1 MASVNKVMIVGYVG
15 QDPEISSGKKCDI
28 AKFSVATQRGYDKD
42 SDTDWHRCVCFD
54 DTRIN
59 FIEDHVKK
67 GDLVFVEG
75 SINYGK
81 YENNDGNTVYTTD
94 IVVYRIEKIKDASD
108 NGGNDRRNKR
118 DRRDRRDRDDD
129 DRGSRRSNS
138 RRKEEP
144 EEEPFDD
151 DDLPF

>member
-1 MASVNKVMIVGYVG
+1 MPSLNKVMIMGHVG
-15 QDPEISSGKKCDI
+15 QDPEINSGRNCDI
-28 AKFSVATQRGYDKD
+28 AKLSVATQRGYGDDAK
-42 SDTDWHRCVCFD
+42 TDWHRCVCFD

-67 GDLVFVEG
+67 GDLVFIEG

-81 YENNDGNTVYTTD
+81 YENNDGDTVHTTD
-94 IVVYRIEKIKDASD
+94 IVVYRIDKLKDAGD
-108 NGGNDRRNKR
+108 NGGSKRR
-118 DRRDRRDRDDD
+118 DRRDRRDKNDD
-129 DRGSRRSNS
+129 DRGSRRGNS

-144 EEEPFDD
+144 AEEPFDD